1 MSSAR
6 SGVRGRAMKI
16 IPPRQN
22 ISTVRIR
29 SLIVG
34 EASIYFC
41 FAYLL
46 MSAIGGGPLS
56 LDSVLSRIR
65 KRHGEA
71 APAGDSSEHHNRISR
86 RRSRNQRIRI
96 GKTRATE
103 DLVRL

>member
-1 MSSAR
+1 
-6 SGVRGRAMKI
+6 MKI

-46 MSAIGGGPLS
+46 MSAIGGGALS
-56 LDSVLSRIR
+56 LDSVLS
-65 KRHGEA
+65 
-71 APAGDSSEHHNRISR
+71 
-86 RRSRNQRIRI
+86 
-96 GKTRATE
+96 
-103 DLVRL
+103 